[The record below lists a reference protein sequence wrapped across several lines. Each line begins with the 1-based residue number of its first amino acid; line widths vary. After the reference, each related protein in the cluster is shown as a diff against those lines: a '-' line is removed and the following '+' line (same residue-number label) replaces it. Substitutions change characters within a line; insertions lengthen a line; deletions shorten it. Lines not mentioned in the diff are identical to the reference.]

1 MASEAV
7 KKILEA
13 EAESGRK
20 TAEARQRSENMI
32 NSAVGSSAHTVQKKL
47 SEASA
52 ESEKEKAGYL
62 AKLASYTE
70 NVENECRMKLKELS
84 AIADSNM
91 EKAADA
97 IIAKYF

>member
-13 EAESGRK
+13 ETESGRK

-47 SEASA
+47 SEAAA
-52 ESEKEKAGYL
+52 ESEKEKADYL

-70 NVENECRMKLKELS
+70 NAENECRMKLKELS
-84 AIADSNM
+84 TIADSNM